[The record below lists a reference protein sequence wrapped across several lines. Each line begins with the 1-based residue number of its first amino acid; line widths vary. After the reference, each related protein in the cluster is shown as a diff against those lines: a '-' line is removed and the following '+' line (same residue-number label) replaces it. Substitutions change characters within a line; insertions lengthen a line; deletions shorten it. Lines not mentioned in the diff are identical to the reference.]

1 MLTSHRTNYAPI
13 VVFCFKRAT
22 SLKKLVEALL
32 ANPESKYSE
41 IYFYSDAPR
50 TNEDIDQVQA
60 VRDYIKDVKGFKRVV
75 IVERDSNY
83 GLARSFISGISEILT
98 DNENGIFLEDDNFVS
113 SAFLNFMNSS
123 LDKFKNEPRVGCIS
137 GFSYPLLFPVKKSY
151 FLDGAETWSM
161 ATWKHVW
168 EKFQDNTEILLE
180 LFEDRK
186 MQDKLNKYGF
196 NFYQMLVQQKIGEID
211 SWGVRWWA
219 SAVAQELLC
228 LYPPKP
234 YCVNEGWGAEGTH
247 MTERNPIM
255 SKSKY
260 LSEDP
265 GVIYPKE
272 IYSTLLITLNMR
284 AMNLKIEYL
293 KHLRAVIH
301 RIRNQV

>member
-1 MLTSHRTNYAPI
+1 
-13 VVFCFKRAT
+13 
-22 SLKKLVEALL
+22 
-32 ANPESKYSE
+32 
-41 IYFYSDAPR
+41 
-50 TNEDIDQVQA
+50 
-60 VRDYIKDVKGFKRVV
+60 
-75 IVERDSNY
+75 
-83 GLARSFISGISEILT
+83 
-98 DNENGIFLEDDNFVS
+98 
-113 SAFLNFMNSS
+113 
-123 LDKFKNEPRVGCIS
+123 
-137 GFSYPLLFPVKKSY
+137 
-151 FLDGAETWSM
+151 M

-168 EKFQDNTEILLE
+168 EKFEDNTEKLLE

-196 NFYQMLVQQKIGEID
+196 NFYQMLVQQKNGEID

-247 MTERNPIM
+247 VTQRNPVM

-265 GVIYPKE
+265 GLTYPKE
-272 IYSTLLITLNMR
+272 IHSTLSITLNMR

-293 KHLRAVIH
+293 RLLRAVIH